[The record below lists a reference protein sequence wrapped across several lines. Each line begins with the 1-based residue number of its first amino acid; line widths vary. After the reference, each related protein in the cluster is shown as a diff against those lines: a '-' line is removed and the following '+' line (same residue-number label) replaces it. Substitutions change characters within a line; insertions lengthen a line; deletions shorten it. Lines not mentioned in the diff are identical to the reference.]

1 MLSETD
7 RQVVVARV
15 ARLEAATGV
24 RVVTAVVA
32 RADAYPEIA
41 WKAFALAASLAALAV
56 VAADAW
62 RPDWTSAYGALLHVM
77 PVLVAGAASAACA
90 SLVPWYGRLFLHA
103 LRRDGETRQCAES
116 LFLDHDLASTRARTA
131 VLVLIAR
138 FERKVELIADRGFRG
153 RIAPAEWS
161 SVVDATSALLAQR
174 APAAAL
180 VAGLDRL
187 EALLVDRGFAAS
199 EGSAR
204 LPADAPI
211 EAAGS

>member
-1 MLSETD
+1 VLSEAD
-7 RQVVVARV
+7 KQVVVARV
-15 ARLEAATGV
+15 VRLEAATGV
-24 RVVTAVVA
+24 RVVTAVVP

-62 RPDWTSAYGALLHVM
+62 RPDWISASAALLHVM
-77 PVLVAGAASAACA
+77 PVLVAGALSAACA
-90 SLVPWYGRLFLHA
+90 AFVPGYARMFLHA
-103 LRRDGETRQCAES
+103 PRRDGEVRQCAES
-116 LFLDHDLASTRARTA
+116 MFLDHDLASMPARIA
-131 VLVLIAR
+131 VLILIAR

-161 SVVDATSALLAQR
+161 SVVDATAALLAQR

-187 EALLVDRGFAAS
+187 ETLLCDRGFIAAH
-199 EGSAR
+199 GSAC

-211 EAAGS
+211 EATGA